1 MTQEEMGSSPIISLV
16 PLILPV
22 TFFFFFFFP
31 LLGTEQIFTMV

>member
-22 TFFFFFFFP
+22 TFFSP

>member
-22 TFFFFFFFP
+22 TFFFFFFP

>member
-1 MTQEEMGSSPIISLV
+1 MTQEEMGSSPIISLI

-22 TFFFFFFFP
+22 TFFFFFP